1 MTVAVS
7 PGARAH
13 VALLA
18 LLLAGPVLAQG
29 QPPASSEL
37 PLWELGAVGFG
48 VSQQAYP
55 GASEQVRRAL
65 VLPVAIYRGKY
76 LRADRDTVGVRVVNQ
91 ERFELD
97 VGFAGA
103 FGSRASE
110 TEARRGMPELGTLI
124 EFGPRLKWNLGA
136 APADGRL
143 RAEVA
148 LRGVFDLSDSLRY
161 KGLALEPRLVYERRG
176 DAGWRYGA
184 NVGPLLG
191 NARLADTFYGVAPA
205 YALPDRSAY
214 VAQSG
219 LIAWRL
225 GVSASRAITPDLQ
238 LFVFGRLDSVAG
250 AANRASPLVQRT
262 NGTSVG
268 VGLSYTFARS
278 SQRAND

>member
-1 MTVAVS
+1 MTIAVS
-7 PGARAH
+7 QGLRAI
-13 VALLA
+13 VPVLA
-18 LLLAGPVLAQG
+18 LALAAPVLAQG
-29 QPPASSEL
+29 QPSAADL

-65 VLPVAIYRGKY
+65 VLPFAIYRGKY

-161 KGLALEPRLVYERRG
+161 KGLSLEPRMVYERRG
-176 DAGWRYGA
+176 DGGWRYGA

-205 YALPDRSAY
+205 YALPDRRAY

-225 GVSASRAITPDLQ
+225 GVSATRELTPDLR
-238 LFVFGRLDSVAG
+238 LFLFARVDSVAG
-250 AANRASPLVQRT
+250 AANRDSPLVRQK
-262 NGTSVG
+262 NGGSVG